1 MRPFACPVCRHL
13 ATFEETV
20 CVHCGS
26 ALGFDPRTRTV
37 ARAGQPCAN
46 AAIAGCNWLAAAP
59 GELCAS
65 CRLTRTRPAD
75 GDLPAL
81 AAFALVEAAKRR
93 LLFEL
98 AELGLPVRAWT
109 EGEGGLGFD
118 LLSSAHEPVM
128 TGHADGIV
136 TVDLAEADSVHR
148 EHMRIVLGEPYR
160 TLLGHLRH
168 EVGHWYQTVL
178 VADGSPE
185 QDACR
190 AVFGDERADY
200 QAALDRH
207 YADGPPPDWSERYV
221 SAYATMHPWEDWA
234 ETFAHYLHIRDALQ
248 TARNWGVRVDGPQ
261 LELAEQVPIRSDP
274 AHAGGEM
281 PQLLASW
288 VPLTLALNAMNRS
301 MGIADLYPFVL
312 GPAVDAKLTFV
323 DRLVRASVAQS
334 AGAEAPSPIGQLTPV
349 PPSPQ

>member
-1 MRPFACPVCRHL
+1 VRPFACPVCRHL
-13 ATFEETV
+13 ATFESTA
-20 CVHCGS
+20 CVHCGTT
-26 ALGFDPRTRTV
+26 LGFDPGGRRME
-37 ARAGQPCAN
+37 RAAHPCAN
-46 AAIAGCNWLAAAP
+46 AGIAACNWLVEEP

-75 GDLPAL
+75 GDAPAL

-98 AELGLPVRAWT
+98 VELGLPVRPWY

-118 LLSSAHEPVM
+118 LLSSAHEPVV

-136 TVDLAEADSVHR
+136 TVDLAEADSAHR

-168 EVGHWYQTVL
+168 EVGHWCQTVL

-190 AVFGDERADY
+190 EVFGDERADY
-200 QAALDRH
+200 GEALQRH
-207 YADGPPPDWSERYV
+207 YAQGPPADWAERHV

-248 TARNWGVRVDGPQ
+248 TARSWGVRVDGPQ
-261 LELAEQVPIRSDP
+261 LELAEEVPIRSDP
-274 AHAGGEM
+274 AHADGPM

-323 DRLVRASVAQS
+323 DELVRQS
-334 AGAEAPSPIGQLTPV
+334 AAADAPRPIGQLTPV